1 MHFKLLIA
9 FIDDSH
15 TEQVMHAAREKGAM
29 GATVVTSARGEGM
42 SGSSTFLGLTLET
55 QRDVVLFLVE
65 EHLSREILEHIAE
78 VGKFDTEP
86 GAGMAVQIDVEDA
99 VGLMNQVEKLTDVVE
114 EKL

>member
-1 MHFKLLIA
+1 MHFKLLVA
-9 FIDDSH
+9 FIDDAY
-15 TEQVMHAAREKGAM
+15 TNRVMEAAREKGAM

-42 SGSSTFLGLTLET
+42 SRSSTFLGLTLET

-78 VGKFDTEP
+78 VGQFDTQP

-99 VGLMNQVEKLTDVVE
+99 VGLMTQVEKLTDVVE